1 MSGIPDCSP
10 LGCILQNWSIFSKM
24 IFFCNTNRPNIS
36 WSGGQNDLKMGPYT
50 KIRVQ
55 KEDPPNGLKSLSC
68 SSQSQTMMISIYAS
82 GSSYHSP
89 STESGSS

>member
-1 MSGIPDCSP
+1 MG
-10 LGCILQNWSIFSKM
+10 
-24 IFFCNTNRPNIS
+24 PNIS

-68 SSQSQTMMISIYAS
+68 SSQSQTMMISIYTS